1 MKTTKRLTA
10 FAVLIAS
17 MLAFNGCNTTGGS
30 AGAPI
35 QVNKIGDGQ
44 MTCEQIVA
52 ETNQMNEILGIAE
65 GEMRNAQMLGLTQ
78 DVAINAALY
87 SGGFAAAGSSLP
99 YLGAAINTAGA
110 LNNMNKQQAEER
122 AKAAFNRRS
131 VLTGMY
137 AAKGCGGQ

>member
-1 MKTTKRLTA
+1 MKTTTRLAA
-10 FAVLIAS
+10 FAVFIISTFAIT
-17 MLAFNGCNTTGGS
+17 GCNSTGGS

-44 MTCEQIVA
+44 MTCAQIVA
-52 ETNQMNEILGIAE
+52 ETNEMNAILGIAE

-99 YLGAAINTAGA
+99 YLGSAINAAGA
-110 LNNMNKQQAEER
+110 VNNMNKQQAEAR
-122 AKAAFNRRS
+122 AEAAFNRRS

-137 AAKGCGGQ
+137 AAKGCGQ